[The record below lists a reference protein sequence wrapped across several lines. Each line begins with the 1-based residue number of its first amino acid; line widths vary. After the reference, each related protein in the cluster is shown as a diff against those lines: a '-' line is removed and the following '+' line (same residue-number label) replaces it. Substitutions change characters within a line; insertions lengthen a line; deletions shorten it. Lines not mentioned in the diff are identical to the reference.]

1 MPNYSCLVHF
11 LNKTSHSVSLLSG
24 NFTGVSEFLLKLK
37 GPGSLSA
44 SHFCLDKLRRV
55 RVKVSLKRVARLAGS
70 VRQPCPLSMKK
81 GSGVGYTHPT
91 STPRELP
98 VTAEWRRTA
107 TAGVSFTSEG
117 KARRDVGFPTDQ
129 VNFTKSS

>member
-1 MPNYSCLVHF
+1 
-11 LNKTSHSVSLLSG
+11 
-24 NFTGVSEFLLKLK
+24 
-37 GPGSLSA
+37 
-44 SHFCLDKLRRV
+44 
-55 RVKVSLKRVARLAGS
+55 
-70 VRQPCPLSMKK
+70 MKK

-117 KARRDVGFPTDQ
+117 KARMDVGFPMD
-129 VNFTKSS
+129 